1 MKSYKTLQR
10 IYKAKYYFLT
20 VCLLVVFSASAQL
33 NRVEKKIIQQVQ
45 DYNQES
51 IDFLEKLVN
60 INSGTL
66 NRLLSKKQLNRILSA
81 SQTLVG
87 DGLEVNT
94 ILQKL
99 FDHIFAT
106 RTKPDSF
113 ERALQLNFITQIK
126 SLVNDEELHPEIK
139 ASLKMLK
146 KDINKWSKS
155 KRKIS
160 DKTFKAH
167 FYFCYGQ
174 TKVD

>member
-1 MKSYKTLQR
+1 MFTYTNTSKADQIRALNFLNKELWDTPKWLIDKPLISNIKAEGGLSTIQNLQR
-10 IYKAKYYFLT
+10 
-20 VCLLVVFSASAQL
+20 SA
-33 NRVEKKIIQQVQ
+33 
-45 DYNQES
+45 
-51 IDFLEKLVN
+51 
-60 INSGTL
+60 L

-139 ASLKMLK
+139 AFLKMLK

-174 TKVD
+174 TKED